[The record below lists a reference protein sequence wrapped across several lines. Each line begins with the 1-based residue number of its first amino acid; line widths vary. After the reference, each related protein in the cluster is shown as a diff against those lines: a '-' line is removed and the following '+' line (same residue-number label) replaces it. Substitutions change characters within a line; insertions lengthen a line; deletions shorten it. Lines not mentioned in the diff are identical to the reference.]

1 MTRRFFGD
9 SRHKTAAKAG
19 AMRSAIRGV
28 IQLNTR
34 ITTPIANNFK
44 IRPGGFSA
52 CYHDIFPD
60 VGVEMIALLQRV
72 SEASVLV
79 NENSSNAKITGSIGV
94 GILALVA
101 VEKGDTEAQADRLLQ
116 RILAYRIFADD
127 TGRMN
132 LNLRQV
138 QGELLLVSQFTLA
151 ANTNSGNRPSFTAAA
166 DPEAGRRLFDHLL
179 DAARRELGNV
189 PSGSFGAHM
198 KVSLVNDGPVT
209 FILRVP
215 PAG

>member
-1 MTRRFFGD
+1 
-9 SRHKTAAKAG
+9 
-19 AMRSAIRGV
+19 
-28 IQLNTR
+28 
-34 ITTPIANNFK
+34 
-44 IRPGGFSA
+44 
-52 CYHDIFPD
+52 
-60 VGVEMIALLQRV
+60 MIALLQRV

-79 NENSSNAKITGSIGV
+79 NENSSAAEITAAIGT

-127 TGRMN
+127 SGRMN

-151 ANTNSGNRPSFTAAA
+151 ADTNSGNRPSFTPAAEPA
-166 DPEAGRRLFDHLL
+166 EGRRMFEYLL
-179 DAARRELGNV
+179 GSARRELGNV
-189 PSGSFGAHM
+189 PTGRFGATM
-198 KVSLVNDGPVT
+198 QVSLINDGPVT
-209 FILRVP
+209 FNLRVP

>member
-1 MTRRFFGD
+1 
-9 SRHKTAAKAG
+9 
-19 AMRSAIRGV
+19 
-28 IQLNTR
+28 
-34 ITTPIANNFK
+34 
-44 IRPGGFSA
+44 
-52 CYHDIFPD
+52 
-60 VGVEMIALLQRV
+60 MIALLQRV

-79 NENSSNAKITGSIGV
+79 NENSSDAQLTGVIGA

-116 RILAYRIFADD
+116 RMLAYRMFADD
-127 TGRMN
+127 SGRMN

-151 ANTNSGNRPSFTAAA
+151 ADTSSGNRPGFSPAA
-166 DPEAGRRLFDHLL
+166 DPAQGRRIFDYLL
-179 DAARRELGNV
+179 ESARRELGNV
-189 PSGSFGAHM
+189 PAGRFGAHM

-215 PAG
+215 PAA